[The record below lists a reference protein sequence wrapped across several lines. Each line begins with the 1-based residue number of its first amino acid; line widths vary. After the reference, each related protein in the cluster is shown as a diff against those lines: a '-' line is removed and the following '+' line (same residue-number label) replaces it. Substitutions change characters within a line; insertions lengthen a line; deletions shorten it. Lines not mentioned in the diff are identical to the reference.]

1 MNGNNKSAIKAW
13 ANERPDSWAGLS
25 CPECEEQS
33 YLTMLVAE
41 LLRRNQVLRFD
52 LIAAQDHVQRIEL
65 AGSSRRADDRGK

>member
-13 ANERPDSWAGLS
+13 ANERSDSWTGLS